1 VPSSILGRLTALD
14 SVVRVL
20 LRVMPPVDRFLL
32 TVTRGR
38 FGSAPGHT
46 LLLVTTGARS
56 GLRRETP
63 LFFVRDGQRLVLV
76 PQLTPDRLPEP
87 DPQLLPIPPDD
98 QLAVARRAA

>member
-1 VPSSILGRLTALD
+1 MPSSILGRLTALD

-63 LFFVRDGQRLVLV
+63 LYFVRDGQRLVLIASKGGA
-76 PQLTPDRLPEP
+76 DRREEYR
-87 DPQLLPIPPDD
+87 
-98 QLAVARRAA
+98 VR